1 MVGSDSIGLTCGPG
15 PHHGHPHPRMYGTF
29 PRVLARHLRELGLVS
44 WEQAIAKMTSMPAR
58 RLKLAE
64 RGLLHPGYA
73 ADVTIFDP
81 ASVKDEA
88 TFEDPHRYSVGMKHV
103 FVNSVQVLAD
113 GEHTGAKPGR
123 AVWGPG
129 RKK

>member
-1 MVGSDSIGLTCGPG
+1 MLDLIDAHDTAVSMVLFSQAEENVQKALRHPATMIGSDSIGLACGPG

-29 PRVLARHLRELGLVS
+29 PRVLARYVRELGLFN

-58 RLKLAE
+58 RLKFAD
-64 RGLLHPGYA
+64 RGLLRPGYA

-88 TFEDPHRYSVGMKHV
+88 T
-103 FVNSVQVLAD
+103 
-113 GEHTGAKPGR
+113 
-123 AVWGPG
+123 
-129 RKK
+129 